1 VANWSVTTIKGYG
14 KRSHQ
19 AVEAFK
25 NGTIDFYHFN
35 YQMRILDIET
45 QEDSFIIEAEGRW
58 SSPIKTIAEDIFAP
72 FGLSGRLIDYESGSD
87 FSTLVIVEN
96 GEIIEVKEDEYFS
109 DFLIEEIGINYFVDY
124 FDWIIDRD
132 WENDKTVKE
141 ILAKFSKYGITKKEL
156 RKKYMEVA

>member
-1 VANWSVTTIKGYG
+1 MANWSVTTIKGYG
-14 KRSHQ
+14 ERSHQ

-58 SSPIKTIAEDIFAP
+58 SSPIKTIAEDIFVP

-96 GEIIEVKEDEYFS
+96 GEIVEVKEDEYFS
-109 DFLIEEIGINYFVDY
+109 DFLVEELGIEHFIDE
-124 FDWIIDRD
+124 FDWLIECD
-132 WENDKTVKE
+132 WEKDE
-141 ILAKFSKYGITKKEL
+141 EAKKALEKFAKYGITKEEL
-156 RKKYMEVA
+156 RKRYMEIA